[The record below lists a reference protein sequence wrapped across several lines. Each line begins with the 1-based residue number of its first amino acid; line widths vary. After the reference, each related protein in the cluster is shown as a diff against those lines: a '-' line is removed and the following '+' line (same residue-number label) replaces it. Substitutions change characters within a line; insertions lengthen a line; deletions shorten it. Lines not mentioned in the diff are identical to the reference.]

1 MLHYN
6 VVMDTPYKVNWVF
19 VTRYTQ
25 EQNRSPKIDE
35 TDEHIEETI
44 ERAKEVLSGSIV
56 NMIGLNQDLQ
66 KVFKKLGSA
75 LNTIEMYDDWM
86 GSDKTNVETLL
97 GEVDDK

>member
-1 MLHYN
+1 
-6 VVMDTPYKVNWVF
+6 MDTPYKVNWVF

-25 EQNRSPKIDE
+25 DQIREPQRLDE
-35 TDEHIEETI
+35 VDEHIEETI

-66 KVFKKLGSA
+66 KVFKQLGSA

-97 GEVDDK
+97 GEVDDE

>member
-1 MLHYN
+1 
-6 VVMDTPYKVNWVF
+6 MDTPYKVNWVF

-25 EQNRSPKIDE
+25 DQVRNPKNEDI
-35 TDEHIEETI
+35 DEHIEETI

-66 KVFKKLGSA
+66 KVFKQLGSA
-75 LNTIEMYDDWM
+75 LNTIEMYDDWI

-97 GEVDDK
+97 GEVDDE

>member
-1 MLHYN
+1 
-6 VVMDTPYKVNWVF
+6 MDTPYKVNWVF

-25 EQNRSPKIDE
+25 DQVRSPKNEDI
-35 TDEHIEETI
+35 DEHIEETI

-66 KVFKKLGSA
+66 KVFKQLGSA

-97 GEVDDK
+97 GEVDDE

>member
-1 MLHYN
+1 
-6 VVMDTPYKVNWVF
+6 MDTPYKVHWVF

-25 EQNRSPKIDE
+25 DQVRNPKEIE

-44 ERAKEVLSGSIV
+44 QRAKDVLSGSIV

-66 KVFKKLGSA
+66 KVFKQLGSA

-97 GEVDDK
+97 GDIDDK

>member
-1 MLHYN
+1 
-6 VVMDTPYKVNWVF
+6 MDTPYKVHWVF

-25 EQNRSPKIDE
+25 DQVRNPQEIE

-44 ERAKEVLSGSIV
+44 QRAKDVLSGSIV

-66 KVFKKLGSA
+66 KVFKQLGSA

-97 GEVDDK
+97 GDIDDK

>member
-1 MLHYN
+1 
-6 VVMDTPYKVNWVF
+6 MDTPYKVNWVF

-25 EQNRSPKIDE
+25 DQVRNPKNEDI
-35 TDEHIEETI
+35 DEHIEETI

-66 KVFKKLGSA
+66 KVFKQLGSA

-97 GEVDDK
+97 GEVDDE

>member
-1 MLHYN
+1 
-6 VVMDTPYKVNWVF
+6 MDTPYKVHWVF

-25 EQNRSPKIDE
+25 DQVRNPELTE
-35 TDEHIEETI
+35 TSEHIEETI
-44 ERAKEVLSGSIV
+44 ERAKEVLNGSIV

-66 KVFKKLGSA
+66 KVFKQLGSA

-97 GEVDDK
+97 GDVDDE

>member
-1 MLHYN
+1 
-6 VVMDTPYKVNWVF
+6 MDTPYKINWVF

-25 EQNRSPKIDE
+25 DQVRNPKNIEDM
-35 TDEHIEETI
+35 DEHIEETI

-66 KVFKKLGSA
+66 KVFKQLGSA

-97 GEVDDK
+97 GDIDDE

>member
-1 MLHYN
+1 
-6 VVMDTPYKVNWVF
+6 MDTPYKINWVF

-25 EQNRSPKIDE
+25 DQVRSPKNIEDM
-35 TDEHIEETI
+35 DEHIEETI

-66 KVFKKLGSA
+66 KVFKQLGSA

-97 GEVDDK
+97 GDIDDE

>member
-1 MLHYN
+1 
-6 VVMDTPYKVNWVF
+6 MDTPYKVNWVF

-25 EQNRSPKIDE
+25 DQVRNHKNEDI
-35 TDEHIEETI
+35 DEHIEETI

-66 KVFKKLGSA
+66 KVFKQLGSA

-97 GEVDDK
+97 GEVDDE

>member
-1 MLHYN
+1 MHYN
-6 VVMDTPYKVNWVF
+6 VVMDTPYKVHWVF

-25 EQNRSPKIDE
+25 DQVRNPQEIE

-44 ERAKEVLSGSIV
+44 QRAKDVLSGSIV

-66 KVFKKLGSA
+66 KVFKQLGSA

-97 GEVDDK
+97 GDIDDK

>member
-1 MLHYN
+1 
-6 VVMDTPYKVNWVF
+6 MDTPYKVNWVF

-25 EQNRSPKIDE
+25 DQVRNPKNEDI
-35 TDEHIEETI
+35 DEHIEETI

-56 NMIGLNQDLQ
+56 NVIGLNQDLQ
-66 KVFKKLGSA
+66 KVFKQLGSA

-97 GEVDDK
+97 GEVDDE

>member
-1 MLHYN
+1 
-6 VVMDTPYKVNWVF
+6 MDTPYKVNWVF

-25 EQNRSPKIDE
+25 DQVRNEKIE
-35 TDEHIEETI
+35 EVNEHIEETI

-66 KVFKKLGSA
+66 KVFKQLSGA

-86 GSDKTNVETLL
+86 ESDKTTVETLL
-97 GEVDDK
+97 GDIDDK

>member
-1 MLHYN
+1 VLHYN
-6 VVMDTPYKVNWVF
+6 VVMDTPYKVHWVF

-25 EQNRSPKIDE
+25 DQVRNPQEIE

-44 ERAKEVLSGSIV
+44 QRAKDVLSGSIV

-66 KVFKKLGSA
+66 KVFKQLGSA

-97 GEVDDK
+97 GDIDDK